1 MPRRKKIVAF
11 RQVIPLNPSIW
22 QDAYQWLI
30 DNNREDFIN
39 GVENA
44 VDQGFTPDEIYRH
57 ILREAG
63 HHRMELAKRCQNAA
77 RYILHRIDEDG

>member
-1 MPRRKKIVAF
+1 MARRKKIVAF
-11 RQVIPLNPSIW
+11 REVAPMNPSIW
-22 QDAYQWLI
+22 QDAYEWLI
-30 DNNREDFIN
+30 DNNKEDFLN

-63 HHRMELAKRCQNAA
+63 LHRIELAKRCQNAA
-77 RYILHRIDEDG
+77 RHVMSLPDR

>member
-11 RQVIPLNPSIW
+11 REVAPLNPSIW
-22 QDAYQWLI
+22 QDAYDWLSE
-30 DNNREDFIN
+30 NKEEFLN

-44 VDQGFTPDEIYRH
+44 VDMGFTPDEIYRH

-63 HHRMELAKRCQNAA
+63 FHRMELAKRCQNAA
-77 RYILHRIDEDG
+77 RFVQQRIDNGG